1 MNPFNHSPLTPDQ
14 LKQDC
19 LAYLS
24 VQQKPV
30 KSSRLFLGH
39 IHDVN
44 VKRLARAF
52 GLEEGAYRQVVPD
65 YDLLDSL
72 KKRNRGK
79 RIFFSQGVPAGYTD
93 ESVRPEDFRNF
104 GEAYHQL
111 MADLVD
117 LAAGSI
123 NLITGDDDRTRNLYI
138 TGGFSKNPLFLKGI
152 ARRYPGKKVYTSDIP
167 NATSLGAALVLW
179 KALDPGRIGEVDLG
193 LKITVP

>member
-1 MNPFNHSPLTPDQ
+1 
-14 LKQDC
+14 
-19 LAYLS
+19 
-24 VQQKPV
+24 
-30 KSSRLFLGH
+30 
-39 IHDVN
+39 
-44 VKRLARAF
+44 
-52 GLEEGAYRQVVPD
+52 
-65 YDLLDSL
+65 
-72 KKRNRGK
+72 
-79 RIFFSQGVPAGYTD
+79 
-93 ESVRPEDFRNF
+93 
-104 GEAYHQL
+104 L